1 MNDAAPVMTN
11 RRRWGYWYEGFVG
24 MRYLRASRR
33 RGVISLIAA
42 IAVIGLALGVAVLV
56 VVLSVMNGFEEEL
69 RTRILSLTAHAT
81 IAGVEGRLS
90 DWHPQEDKL
99 EHFPGVVAAAPYIEE
114 QGLITH
120 GDQSAGILLRGV
132 LPETERKVADL
143 APHLLSGHL
152 GDLEPGKYRVILGK
166 DLAEA
171 IGAKLGDRV
180 VVIVAQGD
188 VTPVGV
194 MPRMRAF
201 EVVGILSVGMYEYD
215 RRIALFAMKDVAKL
229 LRMGDDI
236 TGIRLN
242 VADMYAAP
250 QVVRSAAGSL
260 GGSYLVEDWTTQHAN
275 FFRSINITK
284 RILFIMLSAVVAV
297 AAFNIVSTMVMV
309 VKSKRRDIA
318 ILRTFGASPRSILVI
333 FVIQG
338 SLIGLLGIA
347 FGVILGVVIAAN
359 LQMLVHGL
367 EAVVGFKFLDARVYF
382 MSDLPAHVRYSDV
395 VKICA
400 FSFVLACMS
409 TIYPAWRAARL
420 LPAESLRND

>member
-1 MNDAAPVMTN
+1 MT
-11 RRRWGYWYEGFVG
+11 RYWYEGFLG
-24 MRYLRASRR
+24 LRYLRASRG
-33 RGVISLIAA
+33 RGAVSLIAG
-42 IAVIGLALGVAVLV
+42 IAMIGLALGVAVLI

-81 IAGVEGRLS
+81 ITGLEGRIS
-90 DWHPQEDKL
+90 NWRPKQEKL
-99 EHFPGVVAAAPYIEE
+99 TGFPGVVAAAPYIEE
-114 QGLITH
+114 QGMVTH
-120 GDQSAGILLRGV
+120 GNRSAGILLRGV
-132 LPETERKVADL
+132 LPDAERRVADL
-143 APHLLSGHL
+143 TPHLQSGSL
-152 GDLEPGKYRVILGK
+152 NDLVAGRYRVILGK
-166 DLAEA
+166 DLAEEL
-171 IGAKLGDRV
+171 GAKLGDRV

-201 EVVGILSVGMYEYD
+201 EVAGIIAVGMYEYD
-215 RRIALFAMKDVAKL
+215 RRIALFAMQDAAKL

-250 QVVRSAAGSL
+250 RVVRDSAVAL

-275 FFRSINITK
+275 FFRSIEITK

-309 VKSKRRDIA
+309 VKAKRRDIA
-318 ILRTFGASPRSILVI
+318 ILRTFGSSPNSVLSI
-333 FVIQG
+333 FVVQG
-338 SLIGLLGIA
+338 SLIGTLGIA
-347 FGVILGVVIAAN
+347 LGVILGVLIAIN
-359 LQMLVHGL
+359 LQSLVHGL
-367 EAVVGFKFLDARVYF
+367 EDVVGFKFLDARVYF
-382 MSDLPAHVRYSDV
+382 MSDLPAHVRLSDV

-400 FSFVLACMS
+400 FAFFLACIS
-409 TIYPAWRAARL
+409 TLYPAWRAARL

>member
-1 MNDAAPVMTN
+1 M
-11 RRRWGYWYEGFVG
+11 RYWYEGFLG
-24 MRYLRASRR
+24 LRYLRASPR

-42 IAVIGLALGVAVLV
+42 IATIGLSLGVAVLI

-81 IAGVEGRLS
+81 ISGIEGHMS
-90 DWHPQEDKL
+90 DWRSQAAKL
-99 EHFPGVVAAAPYIEE
+99 AHFPGITAEAPYIEE
-114 QGLITH
+114 QGMVTH

-132 LPETERKVADL
+132 LPDAEREVADL
-143 APHLLSGHL
+143 APHLLSGRI
-152 GDLEPGKYRVILGK
+152 GDLAPGKYRVILGK
-166 DLAEA
+166 DLAQA
-171 IGAKLGDRV
+171 IGAKVGDRV

-201 EVVGILSVGMYEYD
+201 EVVGIVAVGMYEYD
-215 RRIALFAMKDVAKL
+215 RRVALFALEDVAKL
-229 LRMGDDI
+229 LRMGDDV

-250 QVVRSAAGSL
+250 RVGRAAAGAL

-275 FFRSINITK
+275 FFRSIEITK

-318 ILRTFGASPRSILVI
+318 ILRTFGSSPGSILSV
-333 FVIQG
+333 FVVQG
-338 SLIGLLGIA
+338 SLIGMLGIA
-347 FGVILGVVIAAN
+347 LGVLLGVLIAVN
-359 LQMLVHGL
+359 LQSLVHGL
-367 EAVVGFKFLDARVYF
+367 ESVVGFKFLDARVYF
-382 MSDLPAHVRYSDV
+382 MSDLPAHVRLSDV

-400 FSFVLACMS
+400 FAFVLSCMS
-409 TIYPAWRAARL
+409 TLYPAWRAARL
-420 LPAESLRND
+420 LPAESLRTD

>member
-1 MNDAAPVMTN
+1 MT
-11 RRRWGYWYEGFVG
+11 RYWYEGFLG
-24 MRYLRASRR
+24 LRYLRASPR
-33 RGVISLIAA
+33 RGSVSLIAG
-42 IAVIGLALGVAVLV
+42 IAMIGLALGVAVLI

-81 IAGVEGRLS
+81 ISGLEGRIP
-90 DWHPQEDKL
+90 DWRPKVGKL
-99 EHFPGVVAAAPYIEE
+99 DAFPGIVAAAPYIEE
-114 QGLITH
+114 QGMVTH
-120 GDQSAGILLRGV
+120 GGKSSGILLRGV
-132 LPETERKVADL
+132 LPAEERKVADL
-143 APHLLSGHL
+143 TPHLQSGRL
-152 GDLEPGKYRVILGK
+152 DELVPGAYRVILGR

-171 IGAKLGDRV
+171 IGAKVGDRV
-180 VVIVAQGD
+180 VVIVPQGD

-201 EVVGILSVGMYEYD
+201 EVVGIIAVGMYEYD
-215 RRIALFAMKDVAKL
+215 RRIALFDMQDVGKL

-242 VADMYAAP
+242 VSNMYAAP
-250 QVVRSAAGSL
+250 RVVRDSAMAL
-260 GGSYLVEDWTTQHAN
+260 GGSYLVEDWTAQHEN
-275 FFRSINITK
+275 FFRSIEITK

-318 ILRTFGASPRSILVI
+318 ILRTFGASPRSVLSI

-338 SLIGLLGIA
+338 SLIGTLGIA
-347 FGVILGVVIAAN
+347 LGVVLGVLIAVN
-359 LQMLVHGL
+359 LQNLVHGL
-367 EAVVGFKFLDARVYF
+367 ETLVGFKFLDARVYF
-382 MSDLPAHVRYSDV
+382 MSDLPAHVRFSDV

-400 FSFVLACMS
+400 FAFVLACVS
-409 TIYPAWRAARL
+409 TLYPAWRAARL

>member
-1 MNDAAPVMTN
+1 MM
-11 RRRWGYWYEGFVG
+11 RYWYEGFLG
-24 MRYLRASRR
+24 LRYLRASPHG
-33 RGVISLIAA
+33 GVVSLIAA
-42 IAVIGLALGVAVLV
+42 IAMLGLALGVAVLV

-81 IAGVEGRLS
+81 ITGLEGRIS
-90 DWHPQEDKL
+90 DWRPQEAKL
-99 EHFPGVVAAAPYIEE
+99 ERFPGIVAAAPYIEE
-114 QGLITH
+114 QGMVTH
-120 GDQSAGILLRGV
+120 GDKSAGILLRGV
-132 LPETERKVADL
+132 LPDAERKVADL
-143 APHLLSGHL
+143 SRHLLSGHL
-152 GDLEPGKYRVILGK
+152 SDLKPGKYGVILGK

-171 IGAKLGDRV
+171 IGARVGDRV

-201 EVVGILSVGMYEYD
+201 QVVGIIAVGMYEYD
-215 RRIALFAMKDVAKL
+215 RRIALFSMPDVAKL
-229 LRMGDDI
+229 LRMGEDI

-242 VADMYAAP
+242 VANMYAAP
-250 QVVRSAAGSL
+250 RVVRDSAMAL

-275 FFRSINITK
+275 FFRSIEITK

-318 ILRTFGASPRSILVI
+318 ILRTFGSSPGSILTV
-333 FVIQG
+333 FVVQG
-338 SLIGLLGIA
+338 SLIGILGIA
-347 FGVILGVVIAAN
+347 LGVVLGVLVATN
-359 LQMLVHGL
+359 LQSLVHGL
-367 EAVVGFKFLDARVYF
+367 EGVVGFKFLDARVYF
-382 MSDLPAHVRYSDV
+382 MSDLPAHVRLSDV

-400 FSFVLACMS
+400 FSFVLACVS
-409 TIYPAWRAARL
+409 TLYPAWRAARL

>member
-1 MNDAAPVMTN
+1 MM
-11 RRRWGYWYEGFVG
+11 GYWYEGFLG
-24 MRYLRASRR
+24 LRYLRASPR

-42 IAVIGLALGVAVLV
+42 IAMIGLALGVAVLV

-81 IAGVEGRLS
+81 ISGLEGRIS
-90 DWHPQEDKL
+90 NWRPQEEKL

-114 QGLITH
+114 QGMVTH
-120 GDQSAGILLRGV
+120 GDKSAGILLRGIV
-132 LPETERKVADL
+132 PDAERRVADL
-143 APHLLSGHL
+143 SPHLSSGRLS
-152 GDLEPGKYRVILGK
+152 DLVPGKYRVILGK

-171 IGAKLGDRV
+171 IDAKVGDRV

-201 EVVGILSVGMYEYD
+201 EVAGIISVGMYEYD
-215 RRIALFAMKDVAKL
+215 RRIALFAMQDVAKL
-229 LRMGDDI
+229 SRMGDDV
-236 TGIRLN
+236 TGLRLN
-242 VADMYAAP
+242 VANMYAAP
-250 QVVRSAAGSL
+250 RVVRESAMAL
-260 GGSYLVEDWTTQHAN
+260 GGSFLVEDWTTQHAN
-275 FFRSINITK
+275 FFRSIEITK

-318 ILRTFGASPRSILVI
+318 ILRTFGSSPRSILSI
-333 FVIQG
+333 FVVQG
-338 SLIGLLGIA
+338 SLIGVLGIA
-347 FGVILGVVIAAN
+347 FGVVMGVLIAAN
-359 LQMLVHGL
+359 LQSLVHGL
-367 EAVVGFKFLDARVYF
+367 EGILGFKFLDARVYF
-382 MSDLPAHVRYSDV
+382 MSDLPAHVRVSDV
-395 VKICA
+395 VKICVFA
-400 FSFVLACMS
+400 FVLACLS

>member
-1 MNDAAPVMTN
+1 MS
-11 RRRWGYWYEGFVG
+11 YWYEGFIG
-24 MRYLRASRR
+24 LRYLRASPR
-33 RGVISLIAA
+33 RGVVSLIAA
-42 IAVIGLALGVAVLV
+42 IAMIGLALGVAVLI

-81 IAGVEGRLS
+81 ISGLEGRIANWPAKEAALS
-90 DWHPQEDKL
+90 R
-99 EHFPGVVAAAPYIEE
+99 FPGVVAAAPYIED
-114 QGLITH
+114 QGMVIH
-120 GDQSAGILLRGV
+120 DGKSAGILLRGIV
-132 LPETERKVADL
+132 PADERRVADL
-143 APHLLSGHL
+143 TPHLLAGHL
-152 GDLEPGKYRVILGK
+152 ADLTPGDYRVILGK

-171 IGAKLGDRV
+171 IGAKVGDRV

-201 EVVGILSVGMYEYD
+201 QVVGILAVGMYEYD
-215 RRIALFAMKDVAKL
+215 RRIALFAMQDVAKL

-236 TGIRLN
+236 TGLRLN
-242 VADMYAAP
+242 VTDMYAAP
-250 QVVRSAAGSL
+250 RLVREAAMAL
-260 GGSYLVEDWTTQHAN
+260 GGNFLVEDWTTQHAN
-275 FFRSINITK
+275 FFRSIEITK

-318 ILRTFGASPRSILVI
+318 ILRTFGAAPRSILSL
-333 FVIQG
+333 FVVQG

-347 FGVILGVVIAAN
+347 VGVLAGVLIAVN
-359 LQMLVHGL
+359 LQTLVHGL
-367 EAVVGFKFLDARVYF
+367 ESVLGFKFLDERVYF
-382 MSDLPAHVRYSDV
+382 MSDLPAHVRYTDV

-400 FSFVLACMS
+400 FAFVLACAS
-409 TIYPAWRAARL
+409 TLYPAWRAARL